1 MGAVSEHL
9 VVLVKRQVDEHRL
22 VVWFDPEADYAKFV
36 SELNLPGMV
45 IEAYNGS
52 FFELRHRLEPL
63 LGAAVD
69 TPPRLLVYVPLS
81 EEATHNALIELTEP
95 GVVLRPGSHSRNRNT
110 RLATVARAALSTV
123 LSADELQQ
131 AEKKAM
137 AGTFTLADLDDLSET
152 RSGVL
157 SVIFDASYPQDV
169 ALKFLSGS
177 NYDAQIKE
185 KEAIPNLVLNFAT
198 SFGSDPA
205 VQASC
210 TKIRESLARHL
221 LMTEFG
227 HTLSGPLPP
236 DLSSVSI
243 ARGEQAEAC
252 VDLVHV
258 WRNRRDLR
266 DSYAQHADRV
276 EREMGLDRMG
286 FGLEQVRGCHTFA
299 AVETDLQSAVESYAL
314 EASGWE
320 DAEFEDL
327 MRLIG
332 ERLGGFWSSWP
343 ERYPD
348 VQPRWRLV
356 QPAIEV
362 IHTADQIDH
371 GLKHTAYGPVD
382 MLQRYVGEPDAESAW
397 CAMDTHH
404 RRFEVR
410 DFNYYAPG
418 GRDESLDKLVNRTRQ
433 RYMGAASQLSERFL
447 DVLQKDKFE
456 LPGLRRQLATFSK
469 HVEPHVKNGKK
480 TAYVLVDALRYE
492 MARELFSEL
501 KGEHEVDLS
510 VAVGTVPTITEIGMA
525 ALMPGA
531 ESGARVVSV
540 SKGKLGLEVG
550 GTVLSDRKSRID
562 QLKKWS
568 DERSVKMYETKV
580 NNVFTASRKSKVAA
594 SIRDADLVLVTS
606 QEIDEQ
612 GESDGGPT
620 ARLFMDEVL
629 RLIPRAI
636 TALADMGCERIVLAS
651 DHGYIFADELDS
663 DTKIDPPGG
672 KTQDL
677 HRRVWIGVGGSADNS
692 FCRMPLSRMGL
703 SDDLEVAVPWGLGAF
718 RVPGGAS
725 AYFHGGMSPQE
736 LAIPVLTLI
745 PTQTTASA
753 APSADIEWDIRLGSR
768 SISTRV
774 ISVRVGGR
782 SASLLDPTLP
792 RCRLE
797 VRVGDNVV
805 SETVVAAYDYSETA
819 QDFGLALKEDGEI
832 DDNAVTLVV
841 DPEAHPGAREGTA
854 SVHLLDSTTGR
865 DLDHLDGVEVS
876 IPV

>member
-1 MGAVSEHL
+1 MGAVSKHL
-9 VVLVKRQVDEHRL
+9 IALVKRQVDEHRL
-22 VVWFDPEADYAKFV
+22 VVWFDPEEDYTGLV
-36 SELNLPGMV
+36 PDLSLPDTV
-45 IEAYNGS
+45 VEAYDGS
-52 FFELRHRLEPL
+52 FFELRHRLEPY
-63 LGAAVD
+63 LGAPGD
-69 TPPRLLVYVPLS
+69 SPPRLLVYVPLS

-95 GVVLRPGSHSRNRNT
+95 GVVLRPGSHSRKRNT
-110 RLATVARAALSTV
+110 RLATVARAALSAI
-123 LSADELQQ
+123 LSAEELEQ
-131 AEKKAM
+131 AEKKAR
-137 AGTFTLADLDDLSET
+137 AGTFTLADLDELSET

-169 ALKFLSGS
+169 ALKFLSGTD
-177 NYDAQIKE
+177 YDTQIQE
-185 KEAIPNLVLNFAT
+185 KEAIPDLVQSFAS
-198 SFGSDPA
+198 SFGFDPA
-205 VQASC
+205 VQESC
-210 TKIRESLARHL
+210 TKIRDTLARHL

-227 HTLSGPLPP
+227 STVSGPLPP
-236 DLSSVSI
+236 ELSSVP
-243 ARGEQAEAC
+243 AAEGEQAEAC
-252 VDLVHV
+252 VDLVHG
-258 WRNRRDLR
+258 WRNRRDFR
-266 DSYAQHADRV
+266 ESYAHHVDKV
-276 EREMGLDRMG
+276 EREMGLDHMD
-286 FGLEQVRGCHTFA
+286 FGLEQVRKCHTFA
-299 AVETDLQSAVESYAL
+299 AVESALQSAIEYDVL
-314 EASGWE
+314 EASGWN

-327 MRLIG
+327 RSLIE

-356 QPAIEV
+356 QTSVEV
-362 IHTADQIDH
+362 IHAADQIEQ
-371 GLKHTAYGPVD
+371 GLKNTAYGPVD
-382 MLQRYVGEPDAESAW
+382 ILQCYVGEPGAETAW
-397 CAMDTHH
+397 CDLDTYH

-418 GRDESLDKLVNRTRQ
+418 GRVESLDKLVNRTRQ

-447 DVLQKDKFE
+447 AALQKDKFE

-469 HVEPHVKNGKK
+469 HVEPHVKSGKK
-480 TAYVLVDALRYE
+480 TAYVLVDSLRYE
-492 MARELFSEL
+492 MARELFREL
-501 KGEHEVDLS
+501 KGDHEANLS

-531 ESGARVVSV
+531 ESGARVVAV

-550 GTVLSDRKSRID
+550 GTLLRDRKSRID
-562 QLKKWS
+562 LLKTWS
-568 DERSVKMYETKV
+568 DERSVKMYETKLE
-580 NNVFTASRKSKVAA
+580 NVFTASKKSKVVA
-594 SIRDADLVLVTS
+594 SIKDADLVLVTS

-612 GESDGGPT
+612 GESGGGPT

-629 RLIPRAI
+629 RRIPRAI
-636 TALADMGCERIVLAS
+636 TTLADMGCERIVVAS

-677 HRRVWIGVGGSADNS
+677 HRRVWIGVGGSEDNS
-692 FCRMPLSRMGL
+692 YCRMPLSRMDL

-736 LAIPVLTLI
+736 LAIPVLALI
-745 PTQTTASA
+745 PMQTAASA
-753 APSADIEWDIRLGSR
+753 APSTDIDWDVRLGSR
-768 SISTRV
+768 RITTRV

-797 VRVGDNVV
+797 VKVEDKIV

-819 QDFGLALKEDGEI
+819 QDFGLALKEDGRI

-841 DPEAHPGAREGTA
+841 DPEAHPEAREGTA

-865 DLDHLDGVEVS
+865 DLARLEGVEVS